1 MNGMSPRRGGRFALI
16 VLIVL
21 ELAGLAP
28 RQAKAAQPAEDF
40 RIFFDFGS
48 AELTDKAKELAKI
61 VAQALPP
68 SAWVTLIGH
77 CEGAEPAPD
86 TLSRARAEAV
96 LAELRKAKLPAKV
109 TLDAIGVGANE
120 PRFKTEPT
128 ARDPQSRYVGIVV
141 EIP

>member
-1 MNGMSPRRGGRFALI
+1 MPPRRGRRFALI
-16 VLIVL
+16 ALIVFGF
-21 ELAGLAP
+21 AGLAP
-28 RQAKAAQPAEDF
+28 RHAQAAQPAEDF

-48 AELTDKAKELAKI
+48 AELTAKARELVKI

-86 TLSRARAEAV
+86 RLSRVRAEAV
-96 LAELRKAKLPAKV
+96 LAELRKAKLPANV
-109 TLDAIGVGANE
+109 TLDAIGAGANE
-120 PRFKTEPT
+120 PRFKAEPT
-128 ARDPQSRYVGIVV
+128 ARDPQNRYVGIVV

>member
-1 MNGMSPRRGGRFALI
+1 MPPRRGRRFVLIALI
-16 VLIVL
+16 VFGF
-21 ELAGLAP
+21 AGLAP
-28 RQAKAAQPAEDF
+28 RHAQAAQPAEDF

-48 AELTDKAKELAKI
+48 AELTAKARELVKI

-68 SAWVTLIGH
+68 STWVTLIGD

-86 TLSRARAEAV
+86 RLSRARAEAV
-96 LAELRKAKLPAKV
+96 LAELRRATLPANV
-109 TLDAIGVGANE
+109 TLDAVGAGANE
-120 PRFKTEPT
+120 PRFKAEPT